1 MELDSL
7 KTLWQDL
14 DADAAHG
21 DNNEQIVSML
31 RKRSQSP
38 IAKMR
43 RNLLWELIALVVLY
57 SVTIWYYLSA
67 WGGRYWEIGAV
78 LFLVGAFCLFYYY
91 RKNKLLS
98 NMQCVVCEVRS
109 NLQRQLDTLEKYV
122 NFYFVAGTLL
132 TPLVYFASGLI
143 VFFKT
148 PQAHGSARDLRYQ
161 IGDSSVNIIPHIM
174 NQKFF
179 TAFVLIGVGLAIGSY
194 FLNRWYVNKLYGQ
207 HIQKLKNLLSQ
218 MEEAE

>member
-14 DADAAHG
+14 DANTAHA
-21 DNNEQIVSML
+21 DSDEHILSML

-57 SVTIWYYLSA
+57 SATIWYYLSA
-67 WGGRYWEIGAV
+67 WGGRYWEIGGI

-98 NMQCVVCEVRS
+98 DMQCVVCEVKS
-109 NLQRQLDTLEKYV
+109 NLQRQLVTLEKYV

-132 TPLVYFASGLI
+132 TPMVYFASGLI

-148 PQAHGSARDLRYQ
+148 PQNHATPSGPITDISA
-161 IGDSSVNIIPHIM
+161 SIPIMTHIT
-174 NQKFF
+174 NHKFF
-179 TAFVLIGVGLAIGSY
+179 TAFIVIGVVLAIGSY

-207 HIQKLKNLLSQ
+207 HIEKLKDLLSQ
-218 MEEAE
+218 MEEVD

>member
-14 DADAAHG
+14 DANTSHADSDEH
-21 DNNEQIVSML
+21 ILSML

-57 SVTIWYYLSA
+57 SATIWYYVSA
-67 WGGRYWEIGAV
+67 WGGRYWEIGGL

-98 NMQCVVCEVRS
+98 DMQCVVCEVKS
-109 NLQRQLDTLEKYV
+109 NLQRQLVTLEKYV
-122 NFYFVAGTLL
+122 NFYFIAGTLL

-148 PQAHGSARDLRYQ
+148 PQARSISPDLRSQ
-161 IGDSSVNIIPHIM
+161 LSDSTVNLIPHIV
-174 NQKFF
+174 NHRFF
-179 TAFVLIGVGLAIGSY
+179 TAFVVIGVVLAIGSY

-207 HIQKLKNLLSQ
+207 HIEKLKDLLGQ
-218 MEEAE
+218 MEEVD